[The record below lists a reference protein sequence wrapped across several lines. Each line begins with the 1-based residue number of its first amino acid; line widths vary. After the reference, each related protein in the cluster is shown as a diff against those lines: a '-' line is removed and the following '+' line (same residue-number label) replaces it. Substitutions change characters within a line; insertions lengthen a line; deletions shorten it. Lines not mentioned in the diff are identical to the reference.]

1 MRVVFCREDPV
12 IELFAKR
19 NVKLEDQ
26 IYWFRR
32 DLTQSERK
40 LEFKARKK
48 QRERQCAHVTG
59 SSTSNTSAR
68 SVPSES
74 VIHNDIGTPNN
85 NK

>member
-48 QRERQCAHVTG
+48 QRERQCVWCTRYWVQYKQYF
-59 SSTSNTSAR
+59 S
-68 SVPSES
+68 
-74 VIHNDIGTPNN
+74 
-85 NK
+85 